1 MRLSPTLREDD
12 FSNDRT
18 FGRFARQVTALTP
31 GKSAAFVNFCRVL
44 LERQMRSIPENTSVE
59 AAPPPPQQRVLGLH
73 QGMGWMS
80 EDFNQPLPDAFWLG
94 EA

>member
-1 MRLSPTLREDD
+1 MTSQTIELLEDLLSKLQQLLPENQQLLL
-12 FSNDRT
+12 T
-18 FGRFARQVTALTP
+18 FAEF
-31 GKSAAFVNFCRVL
+31 L
-44 LERQMRSIPENTSVE
+44 LERQMRAIPENTSVE
-59 AAPPPPQQRVLGLH
+59 AAPPPGQQRVLGLH

>member
-1 MRLSPTLREDD
+1 MTSQTIELLEELLGKLQQLLPENQQLLL
-12 FSNDRT
+12 T
-18 FGRFARQVTALTP
+18 FAEF
-31 GKSAAFVNFCRVL
+31 L

-59 AAPPPPQQRVLGLH
+59 AAPPTGQQRVLGLH

-80 EDFNQPLPDAFWLG
+80 EDFNEPLPDAFWLG

>member
-1 MRLSPTLREDD
+1 MTSQTIELLEDLLGKLQHLLPE
-12 FSNDRT
+12 NQQLLLT
-18 FGRFARQVTALTP
+18 FAEF
-31 GKSAAFVNFCRVL
+31 L

-59 AAPPPPQQRVLGLH
+59 AAPSPPQQRVLGLH

-80 EDFNQPLPDAFWLG
+80 EDFNEPLSDAFWLG

>member
-1 MRLSPTLREDD
+1 
-12 FSNDRT
+12 
-18 FGRFARQVTALTP
+18 
-31 GKSAAFVNFCRVL
+31 L

-59 AAPPPPQQRVLGLH
+59 AAPPPGQQRVLGLH

-80 EDFNQPLPDAFWLG
+80 EDFNEPLPDAFWLG

>member
-1 MRLSPTLREDD
+1 MTSQTIEVLEDLLGKLQHLLPE
-12 FSNDRT
+12 NQQLLLT
-18 FGRFARQVTALTP
+18 FAEF
-31 GKSAAFVNFCRVL
+31 L
-44 LERQMRSIPENTSVE
+44 LERQMRSIPENTSVKV
-59 AAPPPPQQRVLGLH
+59 APPPGQQRVLGLH

>member
-1 MRLSPTLREDD
+1 M
-12 FSNDRT
+12 T
-18 FGRFARQVTALTP
+18 FQTIE
-31 GKSAAFVNFCRVL
+31 L
-44 LERQMRSIPENTSVE
+44 LEDLLGKLQHLLPENQQLLLTFAEFLLEQQMRSIPENTSVE

-80 EDFNQPLPDAFWLG
+80 EDFNEPLPDAFWLG

>member
-1 MRLSPTLREDD
+1 MTSQTIKLLEELLGKLQHLLPENQQLLL
-12 FSNDRT
+12 T
-18 FGRFARQVTALTP
+18 FAEF
-31 GKSAAFVNFCRVL
+31 L

-59 AAPPPPQQRVLGLH
+59 AAPPLGQQRVLGLH

-80 EDFNQPLPDAFWLG
+80 EDFNEPLPDAFWLG

>member
-1 MRLSPTLREDD
+1 MTSQTIELLEDLLGKLQ
-12 FSNDRT
+12 NLLPENQQLLLT
-18 FGRFARQVTALTP
+18 FAEF
-31 GKSAAFVNFCRVL
+31 L

-59 AAPPPPQQRVLGLH
+59 AALPPGQQRVLGLH

-80 EDFNQPLPDAFWLG
+80 EDFNEPLPDAFWLG

>member
-1 MRLSPTLREDD
+1 MTSQTIELLEDLLGKLQHLLPE
-12 FSNDRT
+12 NQQLLLT
-18 FGRFARQVTALTP
+18 FAEF
-31 GKSAAFVNFCRVL
+31 L

-59 AAPPPPQQRVLGLH
+59 AVSPPPQQRVLGLH

-80 EDFNQPLPDAFWLG
+80 EDFNEPLPDAFWLG